1 MPTIP
6 RTTPA
11 RAWLAIIVLGLASFS
26 MVTTEFAPIGLLTQ
40 MAADLGHSEAELGLT
55 VTLFAWIGAGSG
67 LLAAGRLGRVPRK
80 PLLIGLMLMMV
91 AANAATMASQSYA
104 ALLGARALG
113 AVANGLF
120 WALAAATATR
130 IAPPGRAGLATAI
143 VFGGIS
149 IATVAGVPLANL
161 IGHAT
166 NWRDAFGVIG
176 AITAVAALLMLMM
189 LPPIPGVTGAARQGL
204 GAVLRAA
211 PLRRIYLVTACA
223 TTAHFWAYTFIDPYL
238 SAAPAVPATMVA
250 ALLFGF
256 GAAGVLGN
264 IAAGVLIDRHLQR
277 VTLTALAT
285 LCAALIA
292 LGAIGPQA
300 GLTPIALLL
309 ACWGASITALFTCLQ
324 TWILRAAGNAAT
336 SAAAGHTAVL
346 NGAIGIGATLGGIML
361 AKTGIA
367 GTILSAGVVA
377 AIAMALA
384 LRQWFPAT
392 AGTSDTPQSRA
403 CEQTKLD

>member
-1 MPTIP
+1 
-6 RTTPA
+6 
-11 RAWLAIIVLGLASFS
+11 

-40 MAADLGHSEAELGLT
+40 MAADLGHGEAELGLT

-67 LLAAGRLGRVPRK
+67 LLAAGRLGSVSRK
-80 PLLIGLMLMMV
+80 PLLICLMLMMV
-91 AANAATMASQSYA
+91 AANAATMAAPTYA

-113 AVANGLF
+113 AVANGVF

-143 VFGGIS
+143 IFGGIS

-161 IGHAT
+161 IGHAW
-166 NWRDAFGVIG
+166 NWRAAFGAIG
-176 AITAVAALLMLMM
+176 ALAAVAALLMLIM
-189 LPPIPGVTGAARQGL
+189 LPPIPGVSSAARQGL
-204 GAVLRAA
+204 GFVLRAA

-238 SAAPAVPATMVA
+238 SAVPGMPATMVA
-250 ALLFGF
+250 TLLLAF

-264 IAAGVLIDRHLQR
+264 IAAGVLLDRHLR
-277 VTLTALAT
+277 EVTLTALAG

-292 LGAIGPQA
+292 LGIIGPESFLA
-300 GLTPIALLL
+300 PIALLL

-324 TWILRAAGNAAT
+324 AWILRAAGNAAT

-346 NGAIGIGATLGGIML
+346 NGAIGCGATLGGIML
-361 AKTGIA
+361 AKTGVA
-367 GTILSAGVVA
+367 GTLLSAGAIA

-384 LRQWFPAT
+384 LRQRFPAA
-392 AGTSDTPQSRA
+392 AGSCNAPQSRL
-403 CEQTKLD
+403 CRQTSPGEVQQ